1 MGLEQLSKR
10 ITSSHSATATVAA
23 LAPIILH
30 PSPTE
35 TEGAVLVAV
44 EFGGRAQGVVA
55 MPIRQKHQ
63 HIVSAPIIDNLIITI
78 KGFIVPR

>member
-1 MGLEQLSKR
+1 MIETNR
-10 ITSSHSATATVAA
+10 VITLVATATVAA

-30 PSPTE
+30 PSPRRATE